1 MLQRSMAP
9 DNREPGPETAAAPAP
24 RPKPAG
30 NAKPVGPRQIPL
42 QIEAQRYVGELSV
55 QLHGLLLGVVRER
68 LPQLE
73 KVVGGEADAP
83 LDDPELLSRSLQAQ
97 GIWFQLLSI
106 AEENAAMRY
115 RRQTETERGPDRIPG
130 TFSRVLAEAA
140 ASGITAS
147 GLQRLLNKIHIAP
160 VITAHPTEAKRVTVL
175 EIHRRIYRLLY
186 ELESP
191 RWTRRER
198 QQLQDRLRGEIDLL
212 WLTGELR
219 VERPTVAQ
227 EIAWGLHF
235 FEQTLFDRL
244 PELQDRLRGAI
255 DRHYPGARIEVPP
268 FLRFGSWIGGDR
280 DGNPFVTA
288 EVTEAAFAAGRRAA
302 LERYREGIRVLT
314 KSLSITGNVV
324 AVPEAFQDALDR
336 LLAADPQRTLIAG
349 RNPGELFRQ
358 YAACVERKI
367 DAALAEPGGTGLP
380 EPYRDADELLGHLR
394 MMEWT
399 LRDMKCQSLARAWV
413 TPLRRQVES
422 FRFCT
427 ASLDLRENSKQ
438 INFALAQLW
447 AWETG
452 REPSDAPSPTS
463 GEWAVWV
470 ERQLARPL
478 NAPVDSY
485 RVVAD
490 IDSPVFT
497 LLRKIREL
505 KPALD
510 RDAVGSFVLSMTHSA
525 TDLLGVYALARLFG
539 HFTGPEG
546 EQACGFRVTPLF
558 ESIDDLRRA
567 PGIMTELLDSPI
579 VRRTIADHGGS
590 QEVMLG
596 YSDSNKD
603 GGYLTANWE
612 LAKAQRSLTA
622 LSQKL
627 GVPITFFHGRGGSVS
642 RGGAPTGRA
651 IAAQPASSITGGFR
665 LTEQGEVVS
674 SKYANHGTALH
685 QMELLA
691 ASVIEHCLISNQD
704 PGLWPHPEYDE
715 AMEALSGISFA
726 AYRRLAEH
734 PGLVSYYQAAS
745 PVEELALLKMGSRPA
760 RRTGAQSLDDLRAI
774 PWVFAWSQNRHMVPS
789 WFGIGTALERF
800 VQVRQE
806 AGETLLRQMFRESRL
821 FRLTVDEVEKALCLC
836 DMEIAALYAGLVPDR
851 AISEQVFGIIKDEYD
866 RTVRMLL
873 WLSGDA
879 ELAARF
885 AQYKVR
891 LARRLP
897 IIDRVNRQQI
907 ELLRRFRAGGNG
919 GDADRLVPLLL
930 SMNCIASG
938 LGWTG

>member
-1 MLQRSMAP
+1 M
-9 DNREPGPETAAAPAP
+9 
-24 RPKPAG
+24 
-30 NAKPVGPRQIPL
+30 
-42 QIEAQRYVGELSV
+42 GEISV
-55 QLHGLLLGVVRER
+55 QLHGLLLSVVRDR

-73 KVVGGEADAP
+73 KVVAGEADAP

-97 GIWFQLLSI
+97 GIWFQLLNI

-198 QQLQDRLRGEIDLL
+198 QELQDRLRGEIDLL

-219 VERPTVAQ
+219 VERPTVTQ

-244 PELQDRLRGAI
+244 PELLDRLRGAI
-255 DRHYPGARIEVPP
+255 DRHYPGARIEVPS

-288 EVTEAAFAAGRRAA
+288 EVTKAAFAANRRAC
-302 LERYREGIRVLT
+302 LERYREGVRVLT

-324 AVPEAFQDALDR
+324 AVPADFRAALDE
-336 LLAADPQRTLIAG
+336 LLAADPQRDLIAN

-358 YAACVERKI
+358 FAACIERRLDASME
-367 DAALAEPGGTGLP
+367 DAAGSLP
-380 EPYRDADELLGHLR
+380 PAYRDADELLGHLR

-399 LRDMKCQSLARAWV
+399 LRDMKCLPLARAWV
-413 TPLRRQVES
+413 TPLRRQVEA

-427 ASLDLRENSKQ
+427 TSLDLRENSRQ
-438 INFALAQLW
+438 VNLALAALW
-447 AWETG
+447 ALETKAD
-452 REPSDAPSPTS
+452 PANAPAPNT
-463 GEWAVWV
+463 GAWGAWV
-470 ERQLARPL
+470 DRQLTRPL
-478 NAPVDSY
+478 SRPVD
-485 RVVAD
+485 VGGA
-490 IDSPVFT
+490 IDTSESPSFS
-497 LLRKIREL
+497 LLRSLREL
-505 KPALD
+505 RPTLD
-510 RDAVGSFVLSMTHSA
+510 RDAIGSFVLSMTHSA

-546 EQACGFRVTPLF
+546 EQACSFRVTPLF

-567 PGIMTELLDSPI
+567 PAIMTELLDSPI
-579 VRRTIADHGGS
+579 VKRTVAAHGGS

-603 GGYLTANWE
+603 GGYLAANWE

-704 PGLWPHPEYDE
+704 PGLWPHPEFDE

-774 PWVFAWSQNRHMVPS
+774 PWVFAWSQNRHMVSS

-800 VQVRQE
+800 IRVRQE

-821 FRLTVDEVEKALCLC
+821 FRLTMDEVEKALCLC
-836 DMEIAALYAGLVPDR
+836 NMEIAALYAGLVPDR
-851 AISEQVFGIIKDEYD
+851 EVSEQVFGIIKDEYD

-873 WLSGDA
+873 WLSGDD

-885 AQYKVR
+885 MQYRVR

-907 ELLRRFRAGGNG
+907 QLLQQFRAGGNG
-919 GDADRLVPLLL
+919 GDSDRLVPLLL

>member
-1 MLQRSMAP
+1 MAP
-9 DNREPGPETAAAPAP
+9 ESRQTGPESIATPAPSRDAAPRSK
-24 RPKPAG
+24 RPS
-30 NAKPVGPRQIPL
+30 PRQTAL
-42 QIEAQRYVGELSV
+42 QVEAQRYVGEISV
-55 QLHGLLLGVVRER
+55 QLHGTLLSVVRER

-73 KVVGGEADAP
+73 KVVAGEADAP
-83 LDDPELLSRSLQAQ
+83 LDDAELLSRSLQAQ
-97 GIWFQLLSI
+97 GIWFQLLNI

-140 ASGITAS
+140 ASGITAN
-147 GLQRLLNKIHIAP
+147 GLQRLLNNIHVAP

-198 QQLQDRLRGEIDLL
+198 RELQDRLRGEIDLL

-227 EIAWGLHF
+227 EIAWGIHF

-244 PELQDRLRGAI
+244 PELLDRLRGAI
-255 DRHYPGARIEVPP
+255 DRHYPGAKIELPP

-280 DGNPFVTA
+280 DGNPFVTP
-288 EVTEAAFAAGRRAA
+288 EVTEAAFAANRRAC
-302 LERYREGIRVLT
+302 LERYREHLRTLT
-314 KSLSITGNVV
+314 KSLSITGTAI
-324 AVPEAFQDALDR
+324 AVPADFRSALETI
-336 LLAADPQRTLIAG
+336 LSAEPQRDAIAA

-358 YAACVERKI
+358 FASCIERKI
-367 DAALAEPGGTGLP
+367 DASLEPSAVNLP
-380 EPYRDADELLGHLR
+380 PPYRDADELLGHLR
-394 MMEWT
+394 IMEST
-399 LRDMKCQSLARAWV
+399 LREMKCQALAQAWV
-413 TPLRRQVES
+413 TPVRRQVEA

-427 ASLDLRENSKQ
+427 TSLDLRENSRQ
-438 INFALAQLW
+438 INLALAQLW

-452 REPSDAPSPTS
+452 RTAEQAPAADSS
-463 GEWAVWV
+463 EWAVWID
-470 ERQLARPL
+470 RQLTRPL
-478 NAPVDSY
+478 SGPVDGY
-485 RVVAD
+485 KVIAA
-490 IDSPVFT
+490 IDSPVFG
-497 LLRKIREL
+497 LLRKLREL
-505 KPALD
+505 RPTLD
-510 RDAVGSFVLSMTHSA
+510 RDAIGSFVLSMTHSS
-525 TDLLGVYALARLFG
+525 TDLLGVYALAHLFG
-539 HFTGPEG
+539 HFIGPEG
-546 EQACGFRVTPLF
+546 EQACSFRVTPLF

-567 PGIMTELLDSPI
+567 PAIVTELLGSPI
-579 VRRTIADHGGS
+579 VRRTIAAHGGS

-622 LSQKL
+622 LSRDL
-627 GVPITFFHGRGGSVS
+627 GVPLTFFHGRGGSVS

-651 IAAQPASSITGGFR
+651 IAAQPAGSISGGFR

-704 PGLWPHPEYDE
+704 PGLWPHPEFDE
-715 AMEALSGISFA
+715 AMEALSGISYA

-774 PWVFAWSQNRHMVPS
+774 PWVFAWSQNRQMVPS

-800 VQVRQE
+800 LQVRQE
-806 AGETLLRQMFRESRL
+806 AGETLLRQMFRDSRL
-821 FRLTVDEVEKALCLC
+821 FRLIVDEVEKALCLC
-836 DMEIAALYAGLVPDR
+836 DMDIAALYAGLVPDR
-851 AISEQVFGIIKDEYD
+851 QVSGQVYGIIKDEYD
-866 RTVRMLL
+866 RTVRLLL
-873 WLSGDA
+873 WLSGDD

-885 AQYKVR
+885 QNYRVR

-907 ELLRRFRAGGNG
+907 ELLRQFRATGNG
-919 GDADRLVPLLL
+919 GGSDRLAPLLL

>member
-1 MLQRSMAP
+1 MLLRSMVP
-9 DNREPGPETAAAPAP
+9 DIRQTAGESAAAAPP
-24 RPKPAG
+24 PLMPQRLTPAQ
-30 NAKPVGPRQIPL
+30 A
-42 QIEAQRYVGELSV
+42 EAQRYVGEIGV
-55 QLHGLLLGVVRER
+55 QLHGLLLSVVRER

-73 KVVGGEADAP
+73 KVVAGEADAP
-83 LDDPELLSRSLQAQ
+83 LDDSELLSRSLQAQ
-97 GIWFQLLSI
+97 GIWFQLLNI
-106 AEENAAMRY
+106 AEENAAMRL
-115 RRQTETERGPDRIPG
+115 RRQLETERGPDRVPG

-140 ASGITAS
+140 ASGIGEA
-147 GLQRLLNKIHIAP
+147 GLQRLLNNIHIAP
-160 VITAHPTEAKRVTVL
+160 VLTAHPTEAKRVTVL

-198 QQLQDRLRGEIDLL
+198 RELQDRLRGEIDLL

-244 PELQDRLRGAI
+244 PELLDRLRGAI
-255 DRHYPGARIEVPP
+255 ERHYPGARIEVPA

-288 EVTEAAFAAGRRAA
+288 EMTAAAIAANRRAC
-302 LERYREGIRVLT
+302 LERYREGVHVLMR
-314 KSLSITGNVV
+314 SLSIAGNTV
-324 AVPEAFQDALDR
+324 AVPGDFRAALDR
-336 LLAADPQRTLIAG
+336 LLAADPDRATIAG

-358 YAACVERKI
+358 YAACIERRLQATLG
-367 DAALAEPGGTGLP
+367 DPEAANLP
-380 EPYRDADELLGHLR
+380 PAYRDADEFLDQLR
-394 MMEWT
+394 TMEWT
-399 LRDMKCQSLARAWV
+399 LRDMKCAALARAWV
-413 TPLRRQVES
+413 TPLRRQVEA

-427 ASLDLRENSKQ
+427 ASLDLRENSRQVNRSLAALWAKETGAESATAPAADAADWRAWIDRQ
-438 INFALAQLW
+438 LTRSLDRPVDWRGADDSAMPTFALF
-447 AWETG
+447 
-452 REPSDAPSPTS
+452 D
-463 GEWAVWV
+463 
-470 ERQLARPL
+470 
-478 NAPVDSY
+478 
-485 RVVAD
+485 
-490 IDSPVFT
+490 
-497 LLRKIREL
+497 LLREL
-505 KPALD
+505 RPTLD
-510 RDAVGSFVLSMTHSA
+510 RDAVGGFILSMTHSA
-525 TDLLGVYALARLFG
+525 TDLLGVYTLARLFG
-539 HFTGPEG
+539 HFTGPPG
-546 EQACGFRVTPLF
+546 EQACAFRVTPLF

-567 PGIMTELLDSPI
+567 PAIMAELLESPI
-579 VRRTIADHGGS
+579 VRRTVAAHGGS

-603 GGYLTANWE
+603 GGYLAANWE
-612 LAKAQRSLTA
+612 LAKAQRGLTA
-622 LSQKL
+622 LGQKL
-627 GVPITFFHGRGGSVS
+627 GIPLSFFHGRGGSVS

-704 PGLWPHPEYDE
+704 PGLWPHPEFDE
-715 AMEALSGISFA
+715 AMEALAGISHA

-734 PGLVSYYQAAS
+734 PGLVAYYQAAS

-800 VQVRQE
+800 VQVRRD
-806 AGETLLRQMFRESRL
+806 AGETLLRRMFRESRL
-821 FRLTVDEVEKALCLC
+821 FRLVVDEVEKALCLC

-851 AISEQVFGIIKDEYD
+851 AAAAQVFGIIKDEND

-873 WLSGDA
+873 WLSGDDT
-879 ELAARF
+879 LAARYP
-885 AQYKVR
+885 QYRVR

-897 IIDRVNRQQI
+897 IIDRVNRQQV
-907 ELLRRFRAGGNG
+907 ELLRRFRAGGDNG
-919 GDADRLVPLLL
+919 GASDRLAPLLL